1 MCYQPIIIYD
11 KKGDDHKIASCRKCL
26 ECMQVRANE
35 WALRGHFELAE
46 HSQNCFLTLT
56 YEDNPI
62 HLIKEDLQNF
72 IKRLRKKIEPIKI
85 KYFSCGE
92 YGDHNYRPH
101 YHIIIFGYDF
111 DDRVMLRKSQSDI
124 PIYESKELSELW
136 SHGLAIRQE
145 ANANTIRYSAKYST
159 KLKQNLP
166 KQLKDYPE
174 FNTMSQ
180 NLGIEPIMRKMET
193 YLKTDQIYI
202 DGFSYQ
208 IPEIILQKY
217 VKLNQNRWDESPDD
231 IIANYKSEIRNNTFT
246 GRKHNEI
253 KERLAIKKKQFTKLR
268 QL

>member
-11 KKGDDHKIASCRKCL
+11 KKGDNHKVASCRKCL

-46 HSQNCFLTLT
+46 HSENCFLTLT
-56 YEDNPI
+56 YEDNPV
-62 HLIKEDLQNF
+62 HLKKEDLQNF
-72 IKRLRKKIEPIKI
+72 IKRLRKKIDPIKI

-92 YGDHNYRPH
+92 YGDKKYRPH

-111 DDRVMLRKSQSDI
+111 KDRIFIRMSDSGI
-124 PIYESKELSELW
+124 PIFESKEANKLW
-136 SHGLAIRQE
+136 PEGIITVQE

-217 VKLNQNRWDESPDD
+217 VMRNQDRWDEDPQD
-231 IIANYKSEIRNNTFT
+231 IIATYKEEIRKNTFK
-246 GRKHNEI
+246 GRTQNQI

-268 QL
+268 EL